1 MCDAMGYWLVIPTA
15 TFRLGQSRSGSTD
28 RKSIQNEGHPP
39 SQLRTLG
46 PELGQHQKKTR
57 SANMTETRYTREFA
71 DEVCRRLAE
80 GASLREVCQDHG
92 VPESSVRQWVR
103 DNRDNFSV
111 RYQTARVLQVEAWGD
126 LIIEIGN
133 RDDLDPQEKRVRI
146 DSLKWLMSRI
156 VPKKWGDRL
165 LVAGDESS
173 PVHHLHKA
181 ASLTDL
187 TDAQLEALD
196 RFTTS
201 LLVDAKAD

>member
-1 MCDAMGYWLVIPTA
+1 
-15 TFRLGQSRSGSTD
+15 
-28 RKSIQNEGHPP
+28 
-39 SQLRTLG
+39 
-46 PELGQHQKKTR
+46 
-57 SANMTETRYTREFA
+57 MTETRYTREFA

-80 GASLREVCQDHG
+80 GASLREVCRDHG
-92 VPESSVRQWVR
+92 IPESSVRQWVR

-126 LIIEIGN
+126 L
-133 RDDLDPQEKRVRI
+133 DAPEKRVRI

-181 ASLTDL
+181 APLTDL

>member
-1 MCDAMGYWLVIPTA
+1 
-15 TFRLGQSRSGSTD
+15 
-28 RKSIQNEGHPP
+28 
-39 SQLRTLG
+39 
-46 PELGQHQKKTR
+46 
-57 SANMTETRYTREFA
+57 MTETRYTREFA

-80 GASLREVCQDHG
+80 GASLREVCRDHG
-92 VPESSVRQWVR
+92 IPESSVRQWVR

-133 RDDLDPQEKRVRI
+133 RDDLDAPEKRVRI

-196 RFTTS
+196 KFTQS
-201 LLVDAKAD
+201 LLIEAQPD